1 MADTFGMS
9 DMWSTMAGECGQG
22 EGLHLTTGGNAIIEV
37 VDPASGE
44 PIAPEDGARGE
55 LVWTHL
61 RREASPLL
69 RYRSGDLA
77 TVWTAPC
84 ACGRTTPRIRIDG
97 RTDDMLRVRA
107 VNIHPGAIGAVLD
120 GFPGLG
126 RHAVVADGDP
136 IAPPLRVY
144 VEAAASA
151 DPDAVAE
158 GAAPPAARTLPGRRA
173 RAGDAA
179 RRGAQD
185 PHRVPDRP
193 RRRAAARDRQ
203 RPTDKEPEPV
213 TVTAEPLGSARVV
226 RWEQAGRLNAWTR
239 ETIEAIADAIEAAG
253 ADEGVRSIVVRGAGE
268 HFSAGDDLHAALV
281 ASADDWAATIAAFQ
295 RVTRV
300 TFAAP
305 VPVLAAI
312 DGVCIGGA
320 LEFAASCDLRIATD
334 RARFAT
340 PEVGIGLVA
349 TNAGT
354 LLLPE
359 ILGETAARELL
370 LTGALRDPN
379 WALRHH
385 FVSEIVAP
393 GALDERIAAWTSGF
407 DAVSRTA
414 VARTKAM
421 LNARLGDLVAQAM
434 DREERAC
441 VELFDGT
448 DAREALEAFANR
460 RR

>member
-1 MADTFGMS
+1 M
-9 DMWSTMAGECGQG
+9 
-22 EGLHLTTGGNAIIEV
+22 
-37 VDPASGE
+37 
-44 PIAPEDGARGE
+44 
-55 LVWTHL
+55 
-61 RREASPLL
+61 
-69 RYRSGDLA
+69 
-77 TVWTAPC
+77 
-84 ACGRTTPRIRIDG
+84 
-97 RTDDMLRVRA
+97 
-107 VNIHPGAIGAVLD
+107 
-120 GFPGLG
+120 
-126 RHAVVADGDP
+126 
-136 IAPPLRVY
+136 
-144 VEAAASA
+144 
-151 DPDAVAE
+151 
-158 GAAPPAARTLPGRRA
+158 
-173 RAGDAA
+173 
-179 RRGAQD
+179 
-185 PHRVPDRP
+185 
-193 RRRAAARDRQ
+193 
-203 RPTDKEPEPV
+203 
-213 TVTAEPLGSARVV
+213 TVTTEPLGSARVV
-226 RWEQAGRLNAWTR
+226 RWEQAGKLNAWTR

-253 ADEGVRSIVVRGAGE
+253 AEEAVRCVVVRGAGSD
-268 HFSAGDDLHAALV
+268 FSAGDDLHAALD
-281 ASADDWAATIAAFQ
+281 ATPELWAATIAAFTRVS
-295 RVTRV
+295 RVTLDV
-300 TFAAP
+300 P

-359 ILGETAARELL
+359 VLGETAARELL
-370 LTGALRDPN
+370 LTGELRDAN

-393 GALDERIAAWTSGF
+393 EALDERIAAWTVRF

-441 VELFDGT
+441 VELFDSP
-448 DAREALEAFANR
+448 DARAALEGFANR

>member
-1 MADTFGMS
+1 
-9 DMWSTMAGECGQG
+9 
-22 EGLHLTTGGNAIIEV
+22 
-37 VDPASGE
+37 
-44 PIAPEDGARGE
+44 
-55 LVWTHL
+55 
-61 RREASPLL
+61 
-69 RYRSGDLA
+69 
-77 TVWTAPC
+77 
-84 ACGRTTPRIRIDG
+84 
-97 RTDDMLRVRA
+97 
-107 VNIHPGAIGAVLD
+107 
-120 GFPGLG
+120 
-126 RHAVVADGDP
+126 
-136 IAPPLRVY
+136 
-144 VEAAASA
+144 
-151 DPDAVAE
+151 
-158 GAAPPAARTLPGRRA
+158 
-173 RAGDAA
+173 
-179 RRGAQD
+179 
-185 PHRVPDRP
+185 
-193 RRRAAARDRQ
+193 
-203 RPTDKEPEPV
+203 V
-213 TVTAEPLGSARVV
+213 TVTTEPLGSARVV
-226 RWEQAGRLNAWTR
+226 RWEQAGKLNAWTR

-253 ADEGVRSIVVRGAGE
+253 ADDGVRCVVVRGAGSD
-268 HFSAGDDLHAALV
+268 FSAGDDLHAALD
-281 ASADDWAATIAAFQ
+281 ATHEDWAATIAAFTRVS
-295 RVTRV
+295 RVTLDV
-300 TFAAP
+300 P

-359 ILGETAARELL
+359 VLGETAARELL
-370 LTGALRDPN
+370 LTGELRDAN

-393 GALDERIAAWTSGF
+393 EALDERIAAWTVRF

-441 VELFDGT
+441 VELFDSP
-448 DAREALEAFANR
+448 DARAALADFANR

>member
-1 MADTFGMS
+1 
-9 DMWSTMAGECGQG
+9 
-22 EGLHLTTGGNAIIEV
+22 
-37 VDPASGE
+37 
-44 PIAPEDGARGE
+44 
-55 LVWTHL
+55 
-61 RREASPLL
+61 
-69 RYRSGDLA
+69 
-77 TVWTAPC
+77 
-84 ACGRTTPRIRIDG
+84 
-97 RTDDMLRVRA
+97 
-107 VNIHPGAIGAVLD
+107 
-120 GFPGLG
+120 
-126 RHAVVADGDP
+126 
-136 IAPPLRVY
+136 
-144 VEAAASA
+144 
-151 DPDAVAE
+151 
-158 GAAPPAARTLPGRRA
+158 
-173 RAGDAA
+173 
-179 RRGAQD
+179 
-185 PHRVPDRP
+185 
-193 RRRAAARDRQ
+193 
-203 RPTDKEPEPV
+203 V
-213 TVTAEPLGSARVV
+213 TVTTEPLGSARVV
-226 RWEQAGRLNAWTR
+226 RWEQAGKLNAWTR

-253 ADEGVRSIVVRGAGE
+253 AEEAVRCVVVRGAGSD
-268 HFSAGDDLHAALV
+268 FSAGDDLHAALD
-281 ASADDWAATIAAFQ
+281 ATPEDWAATIAAFTRVS
-295 RVTRV
+295 RVTLDV
-300 TFAAP
+300 P

-359 ILGETAARELL
+359 VLGETAARELL
-370 LTGALRDPN
+370 LTGELRDAN

-393 GALDERIAAWTSGF
+393 EALDERIAAWTVRF

-441 VELFDGT
+441 VELFDSP
-448 DAREALEAFANR
+448 DARAALEGFANR

>member
-1 MADTFGMS
+1 
-9 DMWSTMAGECGQG
+9 
-22 EGLHLTTGGNAIIEV
+22 
-37 VDPASGE
+37 
-44 PIAPEDGARGE
+44 
-55 LVWTHL
+55 
-61 RREASPLL
+61 
-69 RYRSGDLA
+69 
-77 TVWTAPC
+77 
-84 ACGRTTPRIRIDG
+84 
-97 RTDDMLRVRA
+97 
-107 VNIHPGAIGAVLD
+107 
-120 GFPGLG
+120 
-126 RHAVVADGDP
+126 
-136 IAPPLRVY
+136 
-144 VEAAASA
+144 
-151 DPDAVAE
+151 
-158 GAAPPAARTLPGRRA
+158 
-173 RAGDAA
+173 
-179 RRGAQD
+179 
-185 PHRVPDRP
+185 
-193 RRRAAARDRQ
+193 
-203 RPTDKEPEPV
+203 V

-226 RWEQAGRLNAWTR
+226 RWEQAGKLNAWTR

-253 ADEGVRSIVVRGAGE
+253 ADDGVRSIVVRGAGE
-268 HFSAGDDLHAALV
+268 HFSAGDDLHAALA

-305 VPVLAAI
+305 IPVLAAI

-393 GALDERIAAWTSGF
+393 DALDERIAAWTSGF